1 MRNIIKKT
9 LRSSAIGYVPISQ
22 NFEQPGDRRRFAFYA
37 KERAISFEL
46 ADPAKNYDVVVLT
59 QAADLSVW
67 SKYHFGGAKIVYDFI
82 DSYLAIPKTDI
93 RGWIR
98 GSAKYLSGQSRY
110 FYVDHWKAIA
120 AMCNRA
126 DAVVCSTQEQQADIY
141 KFCSNVHII
150 LDSQAEEVYK
160 VKNNYICRN
169 PFRLVWEGL
178 PQNLESLKPIAEM
191 LAVSSLQDRI
201 ELHIITDPFYKRY
214 LGKYW
219 SVNSRYI
226 MSKLKLN
233 CVFHEWNLDTLS
245 SIACDCDLAIIPI
258 NLKDPFARGKPE
270 NKLLLFWRMGLPAV
284 VSATPSYVRAMRA
297 AGLDDAIVDDQEW
310 LEKLS
315 SYMQDEILR
324 ERAASLGK
332 THANSY
338 YSSSDFLARWDQMFE
353 SLGFS
358 VS

>member
-1 MRNIIKKT
+1 VGNIIKKT

-37 KERAISFEL
+37 KERALSFEL

-67 SKYHFGGAKIVYDFI
+67 SKYNFGGAKIVYDFI

-160 VKNNYICRN
+160 VK
-169 PFRLVWEGL
+169 
-178 PQNLESLKPIAEM
+178 
-191 LAVSSLQDRI
+191 
-201 ELHIITDPFYKRY
+201 
-214 LGKYW
+214 
-219 SVNSRYI
+219 
-226 MSKLKLN
+226 
-233 CVFHEWNLDTLS
+233 
-245 SIACDCDLAIIPI
+245 
-258 NLKDPFARGKPE
+258 
-270 NKLLLFWRMGLPAV
+270 
-284 VSATPSYVRAMRA
+284 
-297 AGLDDAIVDDQEW
+297 
-310 LEKLS
+310 
-315 SYMQDEILR
+315 
-324 ERAASLGK
+324 
-332 THANSY
+332 
-338 YSSSDFLARWDQMFE
+338 
-353 SLGFS
+353 
-358 VS
+358 